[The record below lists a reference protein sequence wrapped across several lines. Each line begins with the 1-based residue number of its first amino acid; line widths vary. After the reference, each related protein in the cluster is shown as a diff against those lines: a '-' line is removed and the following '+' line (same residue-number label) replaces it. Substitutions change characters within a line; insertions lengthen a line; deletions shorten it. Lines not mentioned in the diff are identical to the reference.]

1 MFFFMLN
8 CTTDFP
14 WQYIVFRYNEN
25 DIEEAKNMALDNG
38 MTFELNSS
46 SRWDENDPLKPTN
59 PKYWIDRNLE
69 L

>member
-1 MFFFMLN
+1 M
-8 CTTDFP
+8 
-14 WQYIVFRYNEN
+14 I
-25 DIEEAKNMALDNG
+25 
-38 MTFELNSS
+38 FELNSS